1 MRPRASLPLLPFCI
15 GVGLETRP
23 FTPPPPLLLSTTTPL
38 LSLSHKQQDIMSA
51 LTEHGVDEAQERL
64 RALYPDAIDSQ
75 SDLSYDD
82 AGAGLLQAEIE
93 DE

>member
-1 MRPRASLPLLPFCI
+1 
-15 GVGLETRP
+15 
-23 FTPPPPLLLSTTTPL
+23 
-38 LSLSHKQQDIMSA
+38 MSA